1 MRKHP
6 KLRGLLCGVLLG
18 ATILCLFVST
28 FAALGCLLL
37 ALLIC
42 PAFGI
47 DRFVM
52 RTLPRGGMRFLAG
65 LIAVLLCVLGFAL
78 TLTTEPESAAPPAPS
93 EAPALTADPVQT
105 AEPTAVTNPLD
116 TALTIYPM
124 DVPVEYASTALP
136 LTADIW
142 DGSTVPP
149 PGTVYYVDGTISFEF
164 GYMLDALYL
173 DSDFGEILA
182 LNYRIVYDGVDV
194 RFYTAHTIP
203 DFGEAGRFILTYA
216 APPSDGEATPVLLY
230 GANEHTITVL
240 ATVGEALQLGDMT
253 ASPTA
258 TPAAQDDYEA
268 ESSTAAEPMNTY
280 VCNVSSKVFH
290 RPSCS
295 SVKNMADYNKQT
307 ETCYA
312 STLIAMGYTPCSK
325 CNPN

>member
-18 ATILCLFVST
+18 AVILCLFVST

-42 PAFGI
+42 PASGI

-65 LIAVLLCVLGFAL
+65 LIAVLLCVLGLAL
-78 TLTTEPESAAPPAPS
+78 TLTTEPESAAKPEPT
-93 EAPALTADPVQT
+93 EAAESTADPLQT
-105 AEPTAVTNPLD
+105 ANALD
-116 TALTIYPM
+116 TYLPVYPAEIDPDLAAEAVELTQ
-124 DVPVEYASTALP
+124 
-136 LTADIW
+136 DIW
-142 DGSTVPP
+142 EGQTIPD
-149 PGTVYYVDGTISFEF
+149 PGTVYYIDGTVNF
-164 GYMLDALYL
+164 AL
-173 DSDFGEILA
+173 GG
-182 LNYRIVYDGVDV
+182 VYDEGFAIDTEIGSIPLVNSRIAFDGQQFVFPTAYALPEMGDV
-194 RFYTAHTIP
+194 
-203 DFGEAGRFILTYA
+203 GRFIVTYSI
-216 APPSDGEATPVLLY
+216 APTEVGGNPNLLY
-230 GANEHTITVL
+230 GADRVTVEIIRL
-240 ATVGEALQLGDMT
+240 NGETVQLQT
-253 ASPTA
+253 SEPSAPTSTPAPTA
-258 TPAAQDDYEA
+258 EPSEA
-268 ESSTAAEPMNTY
+268 ENTGSPAGMNTY
-280 VCNVSSKVFH
+280 VCNVNSKVFH